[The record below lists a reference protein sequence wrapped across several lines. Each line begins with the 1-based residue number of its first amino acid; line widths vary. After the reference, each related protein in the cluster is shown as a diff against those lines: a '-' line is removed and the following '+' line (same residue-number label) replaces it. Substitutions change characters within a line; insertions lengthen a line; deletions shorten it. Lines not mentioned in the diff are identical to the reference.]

1 MEQKFSVYT
10 EDMTYLLIEMTRLL
24 KEYKQE
30 IPDDVYKIL
39 LDLIYHSKN
48 NLKEMEDYYE
58 KFIKARISSVFYL
71 YRL

>member
-58 KFIKARISSVFYL
+58 KFIKARISSVF
-71 YRL
+71 

>member
-58 KFIKARISSVFYL
+58 KFIKARISSMF
-71 YRL
+71 